1 MKTNWK
7 YKEHLAQVAGLDGG
21 NCDVLVAKVYG
32 KDAEEIHEHGTLIAA
47 APEMYEELKNILNAD
62 YRHWDKGLDNPDAF
76 ISWAMSRIRFLLA
89 KVEAR

>member
-32 KDAEEIHEHGTLIAA
+32 KDAEEVHEHGTLIAA
-47 APEMYEELKNILNAD
+47 APEMLELLKVLLND
-62 YRHWDKGLDNPDAF
+62 VGIFMKLTDNEKVKA
-76 ISWAMSRIRFLLA
+76 LLA
-89 KVEAR
+89 KVEGRS